1 MRIFGYNQNNMP
13 FIQLEQNLHGV
24 TGLLEFRK
32 DAGRHLRELTQILLR
47 GESTLS
53 EAERELIAMAV
64 SDKNECVY
72 CTTSHAAAA
81 QAYLQDDTLVQQ
93 VKDDINTAG
102 VSEKMKAL
110 LKIALQVQQSGKN
123 VTQQSIDIAKAAGAS
138 DRELH
143 DTVMIAALF
152 CFYNRYV
159 DGLGTYAPTDPEY
172 YKEMADRLKNNGYY
186 RPEAGYD
193 NLKNKNYE

>member
-1 MRIFGYNQNNMP
+1 MP
-13 FIQLEQNLHGV
+13 YIQLEENLHGV

-32 DAGRHLRELTQILLR
+32 DTGRHLRELTQLLLR
-47 GESTLS
+47 GESTLT

-64 SDKNECVY
+64 SSKNECVY

-81 QAYLQDDTLVQQ
+81 QAYMPGETIVQQ
-93 VKDDINTAG
+93 VKDNIDTAAI
-102 VSEKMKAL
+102 SEKMKAL
-110 LKIALQVQQSGKN
+110 LKIAVQVQQSGKN
-123 VTQQSIDIAKAAGAS
+123 VTQQSIDIAKAEGAS

-159 DGLGTYAPTDPEY
+159 DGLGTYAPTDPLY
-172 YKEMADRLKNNGYY
+172 YSEMAERLKNNGYY